1 MVVRWKMYSPNSV
14 NKFFPTQ
21 QNTKARSFSRT
32 IFHMKTSPLLTNRKS
47 PIPRVTED
55 IKISCSW
62 NGVFVKLIAL
72 ECQSKTLKVTS
83 KFQSPKLNF
92 QPHWRQAGRNFG
104 APKKYGRG
112 GGSVIKFQ
120 GLRESSESL
129 GSFFSRHPQ
138 TLATQSSQFLDL
150 QISVPSLCN
159 GPNIS

>member
-1 MVVRWKMYSPNSV
+1 MVVGWKMYSPNSV

-83 KFQSPKLNF
+83 KF
-92 QPHWRQAGRNFG
+92 
-104 APKKYGRG
+104 
-112 GGSVIKFQ
+112 
-120 GLRESSESL
+120 
-129 GSFFSRHPQ
+129 
-138 TLATQSSQFLDL
+138 
-150 QISVPSLCN
+150 
-159 GPNIS
+159 

>member
-1 MVVRWKMYSPNSV
+1 MVVRRKMYSPNSV
-14 NKFFPTQ
+14 NKIFPTQ
-21 QNTKARSFSRT
+21 QNTKARSFSKT

-62 NGVFVKLIAL
+62 NGVFVKQIAL
-72 ECQSKTLKVTS
+72 DCQSKTLKVAS

-112 GGSVIKFQ
+112 GVCYQVSGSQ
-120 GLRESSESL
+120 GVL
-129 GSFFSRHPQ
+129 GVLGVFPFKTPPNSCNTILSIPRFTNQRAV
-138 TLATQSSQFLDL
+138 TL
-150 QISVPSLCN
+150 
-159 GPNIS
+159 